1 METFTYHF
9 FHDHG
14 LHGLYGF
21 RQNTKPPP
29 ASPVGGGIQLLSDL
43 TNSTHPK
50 MRNIP
55 PSHHGGGRG
64 LKIIWTLHGNYGFA
78 TLRAI

>member
-14 LHGLYGF
+14 LHGFDGFDGF

-29 ASPVGGGIQLLSDL
+29 ASPVGGGIQLFSDL

-55 PSHHGGGRG
+55 PSHHGGGQG
-64 LKIIWTLHGNYGFA
+64 A
-78 TLRAI
+78 